1 MTPGTIVGL
10 GGNYPGASPGVNRK
24 YGLAENRHS
33 GIITGYAEDGTP
45 IIFEAGQYRRLD
57 NTGGLSKVITNITIP
72 AQFAGQTFEGLR
84 SSGVL
89 TNEYNP
95 LSIKLN
101 PKETSKEMQ
110 QMLSSL
116 TKNKEKLVADLFITP
131 NQYDAYAKA
140 LVSLSMNETEGGKG
154 LGHRVQTPL
163 GLGKTIG
170 ITQLNFDNIAN
181 KPELAAMA
189 KKYGITKKSDLKDP
203 NKAAIASM
211 IYMKDLDKTSSIL
224 YRKGKEGST
233 RTFAPTRAKSFNEYT
248 GAFYI
253 DETGKYIQTRM
264 PAAGMYGGPKGV
276 ERSLKSI
283 QADLDKQA
291 PGIYTVY
298 KNENGQIRIDK
309 KTQGNIELAPQE
321 R

>member
-1 MTPGTIVGL
+1 MTPGTLIGL
-10 GGNYPGASPGVNRK
+10 GGTYPGAKPGINSK
-24 YGLAENRHS
+24 HGLADNRHS
-33 GIITGYAEDGTP
+33 AIVIGYDADGIP
-45 IIFEAGQYRRLD
+45 VVFEGGLYKRIDQ
-57 NTGGLSKVITNITIP
+57 GLSKTITNITVP
-72 AQFAGQTFEGLR
+72 AQVADKTFEGLK

-116 TKNKEKLVADLFITP
+116 TKNKEKLVADLFLTP

-253 DETGKYIQTRM
+253 DETGKHIQTRM
-264 PAAGMYGGPKGV
+264 PATGMYGGPKGI